1 MGGTVYLSGPIT
13 GLTYDT
19 ARYGWRQ
26 TFAGMLEEGITV
38 LSPMRHE
45 GHLAE
50 MRGVPIE
57 PGNLPDGLF
66 SQSRMIVD
74 KDFLDIRTADVVV
87 VNLRMAKIPS
97 QGTLIEYGYAAAFG
111 KPIIT
116 IALPDDLL
124 LHKSPFIPVLSTAI
138 VSTQEEAA
146 AIVNSLLSEG
156 L

>member
-13 GLTYDT
+13 GLTYDR

-26 TFAGMLEEGITV
+26 TFAGLLEEGITV

-74 KDFLDIRTADVVV
+74 KDFLDIRTADVMV
-87 VNLRMAKIPS
+87 VNLRLATIPS
-97 QGTLIEYGYAAAFG
+97 QGTLIEYGYAAALA

-116 IALPDDLL
+116 IALPDDLK

>member
-13 GLTYDT
+13 GLTYDV
-19 ARYGWRQ
+19 ARFGWRSE
-26 TFAGMLEEGITV
+26 FNLLLEDGITV

-57 PGNLPDGLF
+57 PDNLPAGLF

-74 KDFLDIRTADVVV
+74 KDFLDIRTADVIV
-87 VNLRMAKIPS
+87 VNLRDAKIAS
-97 QGTLIEYGYAAAFG
+97 QGTLIEYGFAAALA

-116 IALPDDLL
+116 IATAEDLK

-138 VSTQEEAA
+138 VSTLEEAA